1 MVEPRCPA
9 ILMIGLELQSFQ
21 PNRRNPPRASP
32 SARRGEAEGEGPL
45 VFWQTTR
52 RIAARMRFLAR
63 WHELLVAATAV
74 LCIGSL
80 VALSLSSVKADAKPT
95 VPVRK
100 QARVLARSPGTRPS
114 TVSSLRYQSRSANPS
129 RPVTSLPPTR
139 TVQQPPHVASQL
151 NSTAQSPAS
160 RAIPQKS
167 MHQPQQPALHAGSA
181 PGAPQASLSPQPPPP
196 AYPYQNAHARDS
208 AGAAAHGQS
217 YGLNQAAAPLTT
229 KPSPTTPQT
238 QATRHELAGN
248 GGGPSLARTALTTAV
263 GAAVGS
269 MVGNAVS
276 NSLMRRPV
284 ESGKA
289 EASTTDASEPDTV
302 TPSVAKPASLDEE
315 SGSARADIETQAT
328 RLAQTA
334 AASTETESTREPLES
349 QATVEL
355 VFPGVAESELLSNLR
370 GAQVFGAYVQ
380 DAIVRAL
387 GVSSDRV
394 VLKSVTTTPGSGDE
408 EPMNVVV
415 TVSLLPDERLL
426 ATEPTAKE
434 LAEEISRQMVQE
446 TSYLRRQLRSAFPQL
461 STAGVTTTVELS
473 SAAARAAH
481 SGSNSAYEAA
491 WMTLVWVLLAGAF
504 AGL

>member
-1 MVEPRCPA
+1 
-9 ILMIGLELQSFQ
+9 
-21 PNRRNPPRASP
+21 
-32 SARRGEAEGEGPL
+32 
-45 VFWQTTR
+45 
-52 RIAARMRFLAR
+52 MRFLAR

-302 TPSVAKPASLDEE
+302 TPS
-315 SGSARADIETQAT
+315 
-328 RLAQTA
+328 TA

-491 WMTLVWVLLAGAF
+491 WMTLLATLSLSWKMHEGVQDA
-504 AGL
+504 AKAKLMQNRDVGP